1 VQAKVN
7 VDPAHAKLIELIAK
21 VKALQEENRKL
32 RQQLKTGCNS
42 AVCHNLTRPLF
53 VRLSRKQL

>member
-7 VDPAHAKLIELIAK
+7 VDPAHAKLIELIAQ
-21 VKALQEENRKL
+21 VKALQEENRTLK
-32 RQQLKTGCNS
+32 QKLKTGCKS

-53 VRLSRKQL
+53 VHLSRK